1 MQYPVRSIIPLEEQL
16 KKESY
21 YDKLVCVSNEKL
33 FKKALMKKN
42 YDEIFDDQFAGD
54 FGHCTDLGNTMIAE
68 NIINSLERML
78 NLK

>member
-21 YDKLVCVSNEKL
+21 YDKLVFVSNEKL

-42 YDEIFDDQFAGD
+42 YDE
-54 FGHCTDLGNTMIAE
+54 
-68 NIINSLERML
+68 
-78 NLK
+78 